1 MLGVWSRDATLP
13 NDIVNARPAAMTARQ
28 RSLAETMVSDGPCE
42 KADAEVIDL
51 STLADAILADRSAGI
66 HVLCDPSLSLT
77 LALWLRASSMTGLAA
92 EVVLLLEKPEDYI
105 RSHQRRQPFV
115 SEDRSALDWISAALA
130 AERASCGEKRRVET
144 LAAVGDVSS
153 RANKS
158 GSSLALANALYGT
171 LSIPDHGVADM
182 VDVLDA
188 AQTVLEAAY
197 AARARAEESLVQSQV
212 AATRAYDLAEAMA
225 KRAIASAEAPFQG
238 ALQSIQRKV
247 LRYLAR
253 SSSLVSPRR
262 AERFA
267 RSAAKRDPARL
278 LEVVRSLPA
287 LDTGGSTTRI
297 TRQEALRDP
306 EYRANDAPANINP
319 DIRAIAFYLPQFHPF
334 PENDK
339 WWGKGFTEWTNVGK
353 AIPLFEGHYQP
364 HCPIHFGYYDLRV
377 PQVMEE
383 QAELARAY
391 GIGGFAYYFYWFAG
405 RTLMEKPLRAM
416 LNNAR
421 VDIPFCLTWAN
432 ENWTRRWDGGDN
444 NLLIGQSHSI
454 EDSRALIRYLEP
466 YFSDPRYIRVDGKP
480 VFLIY
485 RAEIIPDM
493 VATARMWRDEAQ
505 AMGLGGLHLV
515 AVQSFGVSDPRPF
528 GFDAAVEFPP
538 HKFDTLNYASGLRLA
553 NPRFAG
559 HIHDYRQAV
568 AAALARPKPDYHLYR
583 SVMLSWDNTARKP
596 DRAHIYA
603 NFSVASYREWLSGL
617 CQQLRS
623 RSDLPADQRLI
634 FINAWNEWAEG
645 THLEPDQRYG
655 YAYLAATAE
664 ALQAGDHAAV
674 LYQ

>member
-1 MLGVWSRDATLP
+1 M
-13 NDIVNARPAAMTARQ
+13 AAQQ
-28 RSLAETMVSDGPCE
+28 RLLADSLISDSSGQNTEAEAIDSSVLAE
-42 KADAEVIDL
+42 
-51 STLADAILADRSAGI
+51 AILADRSAGI
-66 HVLCDPSLSLT
+66 QTLCDSSLSLT
-77 LALWLRASSMTGLAA
+77 LALWLRASRKIGIAP
-92 EVVLLLEKPEDYI
+92 EVIFLLEKPEDYVEAC
-105 RSHQRRQPFV
+105 QRRKPFF
-115 SEDRSALDWISAALA
+115 SEESLALEWISAALA
-130 AERASCGEKRRVET
+130 AERASRGMERRVET
-144 LAAVGDVSS
+144 LAAVDDVSF
-153 RANKS
+153 RAAER
-158 GSSLALANALYGT
+158 GRPLALAKALYGA
-171 LSIPDHGVADM
+171 LSVPNHDVTEMA
-182 VDVLDA
+182 DVLYA
-188 AQTVLEAAY
+188 AQTALEAEY
-197 AARARAEESLVQSQV
+197 AARIRAEKSLVQSRV
-212 AATRAYDLAEAMA
+212 AASRAYDLAEAMA
-225 KRAIASAEAPFQG
+225 KQVVASAEAPFHG
-238 ALQSIQRKV
+238 ALELMKRKV
-247 LRYLAR
+247 LRYFAHGC
-253 SSSLVSPRR
+253 SLIPPRR

-278 LEVVRSLPA
+278 LEVVRSLPP
-287 LDTGGSTTRI
+287 LDTAGPATGI
-297 TRQEALRDP
+297 TRQQAFRDP
-306 EYRANDAPANINP
+306 EYRPNAAPATFNP

-334 PENDK
+334 PENDT

-353 AIPLFEGHYQP
+353 ALPLFEGHHQP
-364 HCPIHFGYYDLRV
+364 HCPIHFGYYDLRI

-405 RTLMEKPLRAM
+405 RSLMETPLRAM

-493 VATARMWRDEAQ
+493 AATARMWRDEAQ

-528 GFDAAVEFPP
+528 GLDAAVEFPP
-538 HKFDTLNYASGLRLA
+538 HKFDTLNYASGLRLS
-553 NPRFAG
+553 NPSFAG
-559 HIHDYRQAV
+559 HIHDYRQA
-568 AAALARPKPDYHLYR
+568 ANATLARPEPDYHLYR
-583 SVMLSWDNTARKP
+583 SVMLSWDNTARKQ

-603 NFSVASYREWLSGL
+603 NFSVEAYRIWLSDL
-617 CQQLRS
+617 CRRLRA
-623 RSDLPADQRLI
+623 RPDLPADRRMV

-664 ALQAGDHAAV
+664 ALQDQTVIPPESKGLHK
-674 LYQ
+674 